1 MLSRE
6 YDPDRDWEHAREIFK
21 EVGWLEK
28 GQDEALRASIDS
40 CRTRM
45 MDAGGRPECMGMSA
59 PGRMRY
65 VDSDLPLSA
74 IIAITTGR
82 AGRKLGLAGRMTAEL
97 LAMDVEE
104 GAAVSGLGMF
114 EQGYYDRLG
123 FGTGSYVPWVSLD
136 PSDLEVDVRPRPPV
150 RLGMDDFEDIH
161 AGRLSRMP
169 AHGACS
175 LGPPGLTK
183 AEMIWSARGFGLGY
197 RDGPGGEITHHL
209 WINAGKDEH
218 GPDTVWWMA
227 YRNHEQ
233 LTELLGL
240 LRQLGD
246 QVHLVRLKEPVGVQ
260 IQDLMRKPLKQF
272 TVRRR
277 SKYEARVSAF
287 AYWQLRICDLETCI
301 EAARLPCGELAF
313 NLELSDPVSS
323 YLEEDAP
330 WKGVGGRYVVALGRH
345 GSVSDG
351 ADEGLPTLTASVGAF
366 SRMWLGVRPAS
377 GLAVTDEISGPPEL
391 IADLDRAFLL
401 PTPRFDWDY

>member
-1 MLSRE
+1 
-6 YDPDRDWEHAREIFK
+6 I
-21 EVGWLEK
+21 GWLEK
-28 GQDEALRASIDS
+28 GQEEGLRVSIDS

-82 AGRKLGLAGRMTAEL
+82 VGRKRGLAGRMTAEL
-97 LAMDVEE
+97 LALDAEE

-136 PSDLEVDVRPRPPV
+136 PSDLEVDVLPRPPV

-175 LGPPGLTK
+175 LDPPGLTK
-183 AEMIWSARGFGLGY
+183 AEMIWSGRGFGLGY
-197 RDGPGGEITHHL
+197 RDDSGGEITHHL

-227 YRNHEQ
+227 YRNLDQ

-246 QVHLVRLKEPVGVQ
+246 QVHLVRLKEPVGIQ
-260 IQDLMRKPLKQF
+260 IQDLMNRPLKQF
-272 TVRRR
+272 TVRKK

-287 AYWQLRICDLETCI
+287 AYWQLRICDLRKCI
-301 EAARLPCGELAF
+301 EAVRLPCGELSF
-313 NLELSDPVSS
+313 NLELSDPVAG

-330 WKGVGGRYVVALGRH
+330 WKGVGGRYVVTLGKDS
-345 GSVSDG
+345 GITEVP
-351 ADEGLPTLTASVGAF
+351 DENLPTLKASVGAF

-377 GLAVTDEISGPPEL
+377 GLAVTDDLSGPLEL
-391 IADLDRAFLL
+391 LAELDRAFLL
-401 PTPRFDWDY
+401 PPPRFDWDY